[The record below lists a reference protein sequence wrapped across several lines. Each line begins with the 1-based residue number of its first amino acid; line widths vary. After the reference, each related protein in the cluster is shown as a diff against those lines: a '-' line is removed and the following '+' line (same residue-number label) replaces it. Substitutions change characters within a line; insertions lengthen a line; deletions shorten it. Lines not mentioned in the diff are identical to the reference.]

1 MYCLAG
7 VLPGWCTAWCTAWLR
22 TWGVDDVDA
31 VGVVCEV
38 VCTLGLGMS
47 DAAGGHAVGNVE
59 LVGGL
64 LLLGHRVE
72 LVSGTEVDSGTKV
85 EFL

>member
-1 MYCLAG
+1 M
-7 VLPGWCTAWCTAWLR
+7 
-22 TWGVDDVDA
+22 
-31 VGVVCEV
+31 VCEV
-38 VCTLGLGMS
+38 VCTLGLGTS

-72 LVSGTEVDSGTKV
+72 LVSGTEVDSGTKGLYTLYYYKV
-85 EFL
+85 R

>member
-1 MYCLAG
+1 M
-7 VLPGWCTAWCTAWLR
+7 
-22 TWGVDDVDA
+22 
-31 VGVVCEV
+31 VCEV

-72 LVSGTEVDSGTKV
+72 LFSGTEVDSGTKV